1 MDFKTTRT
9 TFSLTLLLI
18 LILGWCGQVSAISPK
33 DNELIRKGRDLF
45 LNATFGGNGRTCAS
59 CHPEENNFTLD
70 PKFIATTPDN
80 DPLFVHEFDPKLAE
94 LEDAV
99 LLRKFGLFLENVDGF
114 DNPPVFRGVPHNI
127 GLKTSIEHND
137 SNLTSRGIG
146 HALGWSGDGSTDGS
160 LNGFAVGAI
169 IQHFPKTLNRIEG
182 EDFILPTQE
191 EKDAIEAFMLSLG
204 RQEEI
209 DLANMDF
216 KSSMANLGKQLFF
229 SPVSGPCNACH
240 ANAGANSIN
249 AGGKV
254 NFDIGVENLLA
265 APHILENP
273 TLARDAGLGGEPNL
287 EGGFGDGSFNTPPLV
302 EAADTP
308 PFFHNNAVN
317 NIESAVAFYTSDA
330 FRNSPAAQHLGSD
343 VQLDTSEVQAIA
355 AMLRTLNALENI
367 RSSLEVDKKVKTYYD
382 IPKGKEKLYPAL
394 FDSEDAYQVLE
405 GMEYNL
411 YGDATDL
418 LKQAYAQELAAYE
431 SNDINHRN
439 QYLSKAIYLKKKAK
453 KLMVH

>member
-1 MDFKTTRT
+1 MDFKTTRI

-70 PKFIATTPDN
+70 PKFIATIPDN

-127 GLKTSIEHND
+127 GLKTSIEHSD

-146 HALGWSGDGSTDGS
+146 HALGWSGDGSADGS

-191 EKDAIEAFMLSLG
+191 EKDAIEAFMFSLG

-209 DLANMDF
+209 DLANMNF
-216 KSSMANLGKQLFF
+216 KSSMVNLGKQLFF

-249 AGGKV
+249 AGGKI

-273 TLARDAGLGGEPNL
+273 DIARDAGLGGEPHL

-302 EAADTP
+302 EAADTA

-367 RSSLEVDKKVKTYYD
+367 RSTTHAAKKAQSLNIEE
-382 IPKGKEKLYPAL
+382 GREKLYPAL
-394 FDSEDAYQVLE
+394 FDSQDAYQVLD

-411 YGDATDL
+411 YDNASDL
-418 LKQAYAQELAAYE
+418 LREAYANELSAYWADQV
-431 SNDINHRN
+431 NDRN
-439 QYLSKAIYLKKKAK
+439 YYLKKAIHLKKKARK
-453 KLMVH
+453 MMVN